1 MKKDGS
7 LEEGSVSEL
16 DASSSSSP
24 AHVLVPLGGMKSV
37 FINVIF
43 QMAALYKTT
52 GEQFGHI
59 FFFFFKATGMG
70 KFPAETPGGPLTVHS
85 SW

>member
-1 MKKDGS
+1 MKKDWS
-7 LEEGSVSEL
+7 LEEESVSEL
-16 DASSSSSP
+16 NASSSSSP

-59 FFFFFKATGMG
+59 FFF
-70 KFPAETPGGPLTVHS
+70 
-85 SW
+85 

>member
-1 MKKDGS
+1 MKKDWS

-16 DASSSSSP
+16 NTSSSSSP

-59 FFFFFKATGMG
+59 FFFFFK
-70 KFPAETPGGPLTVHS
+70 PLG
-85 SW
+85 WENFL